1 MLYYIKAN
9 INSDKSSMLLFL
21 WKYICTSAYKD
32 WEEIKSDFNNV
43 ILHSPA
49 QIDVVKQNINKTT
62 HIIMV
67 WRYSI
72 MKIFCTFQW
81 LEVSEDLTSK
91 INNKP

>member
-1 MLYYIKAN
+1 
-9 INSDKSSMLLFL
+9 MLLSL

-49 QIDVVKQNINKTT
+49 QTEDVVKQNISITT
-62 HIIMV
+62 HRIMV
-67 WRYSI
+67 WQYSI

-91 INNKP
+91 INNIP